1 VSDELYTRN
10 AIRAVL
16 KMWNSSRKLGEH
28 PLARLPFVAARM
40 RQTHID
46 DTPTGRGV
54 ALREILHRLVQ
65 SLRPEG
71 EPNYGDKRWRPYLI
85 LTEQYVNGRKPEYL
99 AELFGLVRGSFHQEQ
114 ARALELL
121 GDALKEQVVTGFDS
135 PTPPHRNFAPVFLA
149 PTRPPYS
156 LVGRDVLLASI
167 KQHLIDSTAQTL
179 SIYGLPG
186 VGKTALAIDIAND
199 KEVLS
204 QFVDGVLWAGM
215 GKQPDIEALLGNWAN
230 ALGLSRDD
238 IGRLTTIQS
247 RAQAIQNVIGLRRM
261 LIVIDDAWNIDD
273 AHAFKLGGANCA
285 HLMTTRLP
293 NVAMDFAG
301 DNIVHA
307 SELDHDDGV
316 RLLTQ
321 HAPDAVEAHRAKL
334 DTLVRSVGS
343 LPLALTLMGRRLRK
357 VALGNQTRRA
367 KESLDE
373 LVGIFAES
381 KTSEALFAVIE
392 ESNSALDEKS
402 RDALRVL
409 SAFPPK
415 PNTFSEEAALAV
427 AECGTSTL
435 DALVDDGLIENRGA
449 RYSLHQTICDFA
461 RRKNENDDLRKNIY
475 ARMLSH
481 YTQRLEGSG
490 GYDFS
495 LDVDLSNFIAALD
508 AAREHSLNA
517 QFIRG
522 VTAVFP
528 YLESRGILDEA
539 ERHLEQ
545 AQELA
550 MILGDE
556 VAAAKVL
563 RDLGRVARRRGKF
576 DAAQRLF
583 DEARIKIIDAIDPT
597 TALMRATILL
607 NQCTLAND
615 RGERE
620 RAEIIGQDAL
630 SLARELNDP
639 KLISA
644 ILTQLGAASGFRAA
658 FDRSKGQLDEA
669 LRYAKLA
676 NDKHSECLLTL
687 GLGLIASWL
696 GDVKGGDAHFQRS
709 YEMSKEIDARE
720 TASIARAMQGWV
732 NANIGEYPL
741 AIDQSRESLS
751 LIREGSYCESAGLAY
766 TNLGFVAMNRGDSDA
781 AQMYVNRGMSVVRQI
796 DHKEGMCMMF
806 NAQSRLYAE
815 IGDYEKAESY
825 SREGIRFADEMGYFE
840 LMPSMM
846 ATLGEAL
853 NAREAYDDA
862 DGFFILALGM
872 ANEMKR
878 PWLVTYAQNVW
889 GDCLL
894 RREEIDKA
902 QSCFQESLRV
912 AQMLKAK
919 PYEAISLFGL
929 AKTASMRGHTQL
941 SSSLAKE
948 SLDILQA
955 IGHVRAK
962 KVRAWLTAAALASH
976 SD

>member
-1 VSDELYTRN
+1 VSDVLFSRN
-10 AIRAVL
+10 GIRAIL
-16 KMWNSSRKLGEH
+16 KLWHLSRKLGEH
-28 PLARLPFVAARM
+28 PLAQLPIVKSRI
-40 RQTHID
+40 QQSHID
-46 DTPTGRGV
+46 DSPTGRGV
-54 ALREILHRLVQ
+54 ALREILHECIQ
-65 SLRPEG
+65 SLRPGG
-71 EPNYGDKRWRPYLI
+71 EPKYGEKRWRPYLI

-121 GDALKEQVVTGFDS
+121 GDALKEKAIS
-135 PTPPHRNFAPVFLA
+135 ESNRPTSLQQIHAPVFLA
-149 PTRPPYS
+149 PSRPTYS
-156 LVGRDVLLASI
+156 LVGRDVLLVSI
-167 KQHLIDSTAQTL
+167 KQQLITSTAHTF

-199 KEVLS
+199 QEVLS
-204 QFVDGVLWAGM
+204 HFVDGVLWVGL
-215 GKQPDIEALLGNWAN
+215 GKHSDIDAMLGDWAN
-230 ALGLSRDD
+230 TLGFSRDE
-238 IGRLTTIQS
+238 IARLTTRHA
-247 RAQAIQNVIGLRRM
+247 RAQAIQNRIGLRRI

-273 AHAFKLGGANCA
+273 ALAFKLGGANCVF
-285 HLMTTRLP
+285 LMTTRLP
-293 NVAMDFAG
+293 NVALEFAG
-301 DNIVHA
+301 KNALRIA
-307 SELDHDDGV
+307 ELDHEDGV
-316 RLLTQ
+316 RLLSQ
-321 HAPDAVEAHRAKL
+321 YASDIVDAHRDKL
-334 DTLVRSVGS
+334 DVLVRAVGS

-357 VALGNQTRRA
+357 VALGNRTRRA

-373 LVGIFAES
+373 LVGVFAES

-392 ESNSALDEKS
+392 ESDAVLDEKS
-402 RDALRVL
+402 RAALRAL

-427 AECGTSTL
+427 AECGTSIL
-435 DALVDDGLIENRGA
+435 DALVDEGLIENRGA

-461 RRKNENDDLRKNIY
+461 RRKNENDELRKNIY

-481 YTQRLEGSG
+481 YTQKLEASG
-490 GYDFS
+490 AYEFS
-495 LDVDLSNFIAALD
+495 PDVDLSNIIAALD

-539 ERHLEQ
+539 HRHLER

-563 RDLGRVARRRGKF
+563 RDLGRVERRRGKF

-583 DEARIKIIDAIDPT
+583 DEARAKIIHATDPT
-597 TALMRATILL
+597 TAFTHATILL

-620 RAEIIGQDAL
+620 RAETIGQDAL
-630 SLARELNDP
+630 SLARELDDP

-644 ILTQLGAASGFRAA
+644 ILTQLAAASGFRAD

-669 LRYAKLA
+669 LRFAQRA
-676 NDKHSECLLTL
+676 NDKPSECLLTL

-732 NANIGEYPL
+732 NANIGEYPR

-766 TNLGFVAMNRGDSDA
+766 TNLGFVAMNRGDADA

-815 IGDYEKAESY
+815 LGDYEKAESY
-825 SREGIRFADEMGYFE
+825 SREGIRFADEMGYLE

-853 NAREAYDDA
+853 NVREAYDDA

-941 SSSLAKE
+941 SRSMAKE
-948 SLDILQA
+948 SLDILEA

-962 KVRAWLTAAALASH
+962 KVHAWLTAAALA
-976 SD
+976 